1 MQSLINPE
9 PSETQWLPYE
19 TRILKFSNSSF
30 LSQIEFLCFLWIS
43 KETAIISQYIINH
56 LGFFFQRTKVFT
68 ARYEMNI

>member
-9 PSETQWLPYE
+9 PSETQWIPYV

-43 KETAIISQYIINH
+43 EETAIISQYTINH
-56 LGFFFQRTKVFT
+56 LGFFFRERECLLRGT
-68 ARYEMNI
+68 R